1 MAFFCRLLLMLLL
14 SSCVR
19 FLADDF
25 GTTTDDDEQ
34 TLQSLAQTFPLR
46 IRRYGPWL
54 TLIDVQ

>member
-1 MAFFCRLLLMLLL
+1 MALRVYGVYPLDN
-14 SSCVR
+14 
-19 FLADDF
+19 A
-25 GTTTDDDEQ
+25 EQ